1 MSQIVEVSTA
11 IIPITPKL
19 EPLATCKKLCSGT
32 SNKVL
37 EPLFPLRCDS
47 CPDDLQ
53 RHRVREE
60 IGSPCFC
67 VLYVESPAFAPT
79 LPVFSRG
86 PNDCLPNSLPD
97 AFVCPTRCHDFL
109 VKSAQSLAS
118 RGLAPDALSAHL
130 LTPQVGAFNCFARPC
145 AQCFCLPNLHFN
157 PRPAA
162 VPKHSR
168 AGGGAKHLPAGGGA
182 KPPPLLPRGRRRC
195 QAPPGPA
202 EVPNT
207 SRLAAVPTPSPS
219 PAAGSGAKHPPAGG
233 GAKHPPA
240 GGGAKHPPAGGGAK
254 CVNFFEPREV
264 DVPVSTRHSFCAVSL
279 RRTSH
284 RP

>member
-1 MSQIVEVSTA
+1 MWKFQPPSSRSPPSWSHWQRVRSCAVVRATKFSNLSFPFVVIAAQTISNA
-11 IIPITPKL
+11 I
-19 EPLATCKKLCSGT
+19 EFVKKLA
-32 SNKVL
+32 VHAFL
-37 EPLFPLRCDS
+37 S
-47 CPDDLQ
+47 CMWNRLP
-53 RHRVREE
+53 
-60 IGSPCFC
+60 
-67 VLYVESPAFAPT
+67 FAPT